1 MSLPGEAEGL
11 TRDDVLDNITITWL
25 TNTAL
30 SGARLYWENKARF
43 FSVKGVSVPIAVSV
57 FPDEIDLCPRSWAE
71 RAYPKLIHYN
81 KLDKGGHFAAWEQ
94 PKLFSEEVRAGF
106 RSLRSRTASAVQE
119 EIMKLAGKKALI
131 TGGNSGIG
139 LATARLFISEGAEV
153 AITGRDQ
160 KTLDEAV
167 AELGSKAHGYRADV
181 TVAED
186 RKKLFAGLA
195 KDFGK
200 LDIVFANA
208 GISGRTPTG
217 TTDEAIFEKVVHTNL
232 NGAFFTVN
240 SAAPLMNDNGSI
252 IFNGSVQSYLG
263 QPGLAAYAATKG
275 GLVSMARSI
284 AADLAPRK
292 IRVNVVAPGATK
304 TPIWKR
310 GPRANATAEESAK
323 VSDFFS
329 STVPLARWGEPE
341 ELAKAVLFL
350 ASDDSS
356 YINAVELMVDGGLT
370 GAPFGAA
377 ILRA

>member
-1 MSLPGEAEGL
+1 MCPSSRPSL
-11 TRDDVLDNITITWL
+11 
-25 TNTAL
+25 
-30 SGARLYWENKARF
+30 KATPRCAHRF
-43 FSVKGVSVPIAVSV
+43 
-57 FPDEIDLCPRSWAE
+57 
-71 RAYPKLIHYN
+71 
-81 KLDKGGHFAAWEQ
+81 
-94 PKLFSEEVRAGF
+94 
-106 RSLRSRTASAVQE
+106 
-119 EIMKLAGKKALI
+119 
-131 TGGNSGIG
+131 
-139 LATARLFISEGAEV
+139 
-153 AITGRDQ
+153 
-160 KTLDEAV
+160 

-186 RKKLFAGLA
+186 RKKLFAKLS

-217 TTDEAIFEKVVHTNL
+217 STDEAIFENVIRTNL
-232 NGAFFTVN
+232 NGAFFIVN
-240 SAAPLMNDNGSI
+240 SAAPLLNDNASI

-263 QPGLAAYAATKG
+263 QPDVAAYAATKG

-284 AADLAPRK
+284 AADLAPRQ
-292 IRVNVVAPGATK
+292 IRVNVLAPGATK

-310 GPRANATAEESAK
+310 GSRANVTREESAK
-323 VSDFFS
+323 LSDFFS
-329 STVPLARWGEPE
+329 STIPLGRWGEPE

-356 YINAVELMVDGGLT
+356 YINAIELMVDGGLT

>member
-1 MSLPGEAEGL
+1 VINRL
-11 TRDDVLDNITITWL
+11 DD
-25 TNTAL
+25 
-30 SGARLYWENKARF
+30 
-43 FSVKGVSVPIAVSV
+43 
-57 FPDEIDLCPRSWAE
+57 
-71 RAYPKLIHYN
+71 
-81 KLDKGGHFAAWEQ
+81 
-94 PKLFSEEVRAGF
+94 
-106 RSLRSRTASAVQE
+106 
-119 EIMKLAGKKALI
+119 
-131 TGGNSGIG
+131 
-139 LATARLFISEGAEV
+139 
-153 AITGRDQ
+153 
-160 KTLDEAV
+160 AV

-186 RKKLFAGLA
+186 PKKLFAELA

-200 LDIVFANA
+200 LDIVFADA

-252 IFNGSVQSYLG
+252 IFNGSVHTYLG
-263 QPGLAAYAATKG
+263 QPGVAAYAATKG

-310 GPRANATAEESAK
+310 GTRANATAEESAK

-329 STVPLARWGEPE
+329 STVPLARWGEPGRCGQGCAFSC
-341 ELAKAVLFL
+341 LGRFVVHQRGRA
-350 ASDDSS
+350 
-356 YINAVELMVDGGLT
+356 DGGWRTDGRSLRSAHSSRLT
-370 GAPFGAA
+370 VE
-377 ILRA
+377 